1 MGEADWAERKAGR
14 VTVGKGVLIVP
25 FRIIHITPTFD
36 EGMGPRQVS
45 AGIKKERGTL
55 MFKPKYRNLVI
66 IGNGFDRWQGLPT
79 AYDEFRKYYSA
90 HLDETM
96 NDLGIHSKTISEPDG
111 TTKTV
116 TPVELVYGDPF
127 DPQKL
132 PSEFFWSFETSL
144 DKMDD
149 QQLILYF
156 GRTKKGIDQLQETVE
171 QAQRSVS

>member
-1 MGEADWAERKAGR
+1 MGYPARAGATARVFERTDGKDLGEADWAERKAGR

-96 NDLGIHSKTISEPDG
+96 NDLGIHSKTRPCLKNKYCTNE
-111 TTKTV
+111 KEV
-116 TPVELVYGDPF
+116 
-127 DPQKL
+127 
-132 PSEFFWSFETSL
+132 
-144 DKMDD
+144 
-149 QQLILYF
+149 
-156 GRTKKGIDQLQETVE
+156 
-171 QAQRSVS
+171 